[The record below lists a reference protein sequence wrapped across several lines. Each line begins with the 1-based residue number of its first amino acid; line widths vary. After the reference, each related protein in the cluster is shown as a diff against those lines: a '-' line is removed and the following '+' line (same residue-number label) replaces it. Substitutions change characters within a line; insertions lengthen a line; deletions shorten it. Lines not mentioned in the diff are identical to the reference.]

1 MNIRTPFVLC
11 PLLALLVV
19 PVRADETPATAAPA
33 APAAAAPAAPS
44 VSVIVAPAFVSQY
57 MFRGSRLGGPSFE
70 PYVEVDYE
78 NLAVGVWTNFP
89 LKDKVPGQ
97 SDPEIDPY
105 ASYKIAINDSL
116 NVQPGFTWYNYPNAD
131 ESNGF
136 FKSTFEPNIAL
147 NYTVAGVTLTPKF
160 YYDVVLKGPTY
171 EFNVAYA
178 VPLKDIGSELD
189 FAGTVGTFITR
200 DSVKGADPRF
210 KNWGDYYL
218 IGVSMPFQLTKEMK
232 LTVGIAYTKGSNNFL
247 KQGSDPKFV
256 NTGAVGRGVASI
268 SLAYTF

>member
-1 MNIRTPFVLC
+1 
-11 PLLALLVV
+11 
-19 PVRADETPATAAPA
+19 
-33 APAAAAPAAPS
+33 
-44 VSVIVAPAFVSQY
+44 
-57 MFRGSRLGGPSFE
+57 MFRGSHLDGPSFE
-70 PYVEVDYE
+70 PVVEVDYE
-78 NLAVGVWTNFP
+78 NLAIGVWTNFP
-89 LKDKVPGQ
+89 IKDKVPGQ

-105 ASYKIAINDSL
+105 GSYKIAINDSL
-116 NVQPGFTWYNYPNAD
+116 NVQPGFTWYNYPNAN

-147 NYTVAGVTLTPKF
+147 NYTIAGVTLTPKL

-171 EFNVAYA
+171 EFTATYT
-178 VPLKDIGSELD
+178 VPLKDINSELD
-189 FAGTVGTFITR
+189 FTGTAGTFIVR
-200 DSVKGADPRF
+200 NAVQDADPHF

-218 IGVSMPFQLTKEMK
+218 IGVAMPFQLTKAMK

-247 KQGSDPKFV
+247 KQGTDPKIV